1 MPIPD
6 VIKMNFQTLSK
17 AFENGDIALLECRNS
32 TNGEPAYAICA
43 INILR
48 EPDREPNIEMVPIGL
63 MFDHDPYE
71 ILIPPTV
78 PELDRPV
85 QPQEAKNILS
95 RKDYLQTQKPSAQ
108 KSLERKRK

>member
-6 VIKMNFQTLSK
+6 LIKTNFQMLSK
-17 AFENGDIALLECRNS
+17 TFENGDIALLECRNS
-32 TNGEPAYAICA
+32 NNGAPVYAICA

-48 EPDREPNIEMVPIGL
+48 QPDREPEIEMVPFGL

-78 PELDRPV
+78 SELDRPV
-85 QPQEAKNILS
+85 QSQ
-95 RKDYLQTQKPSAQ
+95 
-108 KSLERKRK
+108 

>member
-1 MPIPD
+1 MEISLYSNAETALMVSPRMP
-6 VIKMNFQTLSK
+6 S
-17 AFENGDIALLECRNS
+17 
-32 TNGEPAYAICA
+32 A

-48 EPDREPNIEMVPIGL
+48 QADREPNIEMVPLGL

>member
-32 TNGEPAYAICA
+32 NNGKPAYAISA
-43 INILR
+43 ININR
-48 EPDREPNIEMVPIGL
+48 HPDREPEIEMVPLGL

-78 PELDRPV
+78 SELDRPV
-85 QPQEAKNILS
+85 QSQ
-95 RKDYLQTQKPSAQ
+95 
-108 KSLERKRK
+108 